1 MSILKKAKTQGRM
14 FVGIYGPEGSG
25 KSRTAVEIAIAGR
38 KTLGLTGPIVAFD
51 TEHAYGFQARRI
63 KEATGEDLLIASTRS
78 VQSLRDGL
86 KEAKE
91 AGASI
96 CIVDSVTHFLRE
108 LREEYRKK
116 KGKESLD
123 VGDYVAADRPFKSL
137 LDAMLRSHSN
147 IILCGREG
155 QKYGLRKNSRGTWV
169 QGPVAS
175 KMNAGEAGYEVDLLL
190 ELSRKE
196 GKTGGWTREAN
207 VKKDRSDTVSAQTF
221 QVPWDPAEAL
231 AGYFA
236 HLQG

>member
-1 MSILKKAKTQGRM
+1 MQAQIGFRKDQKTMSILKKAKTQGRM

-86 KEAKE
+86 KEAK
-91 AGASI
+91 
-96 CIVDSVTHFLRE
+96 RE